1 MKKRILL
8 ADDHT
13 IFRQGV
19 RKMLEEETDF
29 EIVAEAENGRKALRI
44 INEQH
49 VDVVVMDISMPDLN
63 GIEATRQIM
72 HDSLDA
78 RVVALSMHEDHNYVS
93 QMLQAGASAYLIKG
107 ADISDL
113 VRAIRSVLEGHAF
126 LSPQIAG
133 YVVDT
138 YSGKIKNAAVSMA
151 ELSGREREIVQL
163 IAEGKSSKEIAG
175 ELFISAG
182 TVEKH
187 RKNIMEKLNLHSIA
201 ELTRYAI
208 KNGLS
213 SL

>member
-1 MKKRILL
+1 MKTRILL

-19 RKMLEEETDF
+19 RKMLEEEADF
-29 EIVAEAENGRKALRI
+29 EIVAEAENGRRAIRI
-44 INEQH
+44 INEQKI
-49 VDVVVMDISMPDLN
+49 DVVVMDISMPDLN
-63 GIEATRQIM
+63 GTEATRQIM
-72 HDSLDA
+72 HDSPDTK
-78 RVVALSMHEDHNYVS
+78 VVALSMHEDHNYVS
-93 QMLQAGASAYLIKG
+93 QMLQAGAMAYLIKG
-107 ADISDL
+107 ADVSDL
-113 VRAIRSVLEGHAF
+113 VRAIRSVLNGHAF

-138 YSGKIKNAAVSMA
+138 YSGKIKNAAA
-151 ELSGREREIVQL
+151 PLADLSGREREIVQL

-175 ELFISAG
+175 ELFISIG

>member
-72 HDSLDA
+72 HDSPDT

-187 RKNIMEKLNLHSIA
+187 RKNIMEKLNIHSIA

>member
-72 HDSLDA
+72 HDSPDA

>member
-72 HDSLDA
+72 HDSPDT
-78 RVVALSMHEDHNYVS
+78 RVVALSMHKDHNYVS

-187 RKNIMEKLNLHSIA
+187 RKNIMEKLNIHSIA

>member
-1 MKKRILL
+1 
-8 ADDHT
+8 
-13 IFRQGV
+13 
-19 RKMLEEETDF
+19 MLEEEPDF
-29 EIVAEAENGRKALRI
+29 EIVAEAENGRRALRI

-49 VDVVVMDISMPDLN
+49 IDVVVMDISMPDLN
-63 GIEATRQIM
+63 GTEATRQIM
-72 HDSLDA
+72 HDSPDTK
-78 RVVALSMHEDHNYVS
+78 VVALSMHEDHNYVS
-93 QMLQAGASAYLIKG
+93 QMLQAGATAYLIKG

-113 VRAIRSVLEGHAF
+113 VRAIRSVLKGHAF

-138 YSGKIKNAAVSMA
+138 YSGKIKNASTVLA

-163 IAEGKSSKEIAG
+163 IAEGKSSKEIAID
-175 ELFISAG
+175 LYISAG

-187 RKNIMEKLNLHSIA
+187 RKNIMEKLNIHSIA